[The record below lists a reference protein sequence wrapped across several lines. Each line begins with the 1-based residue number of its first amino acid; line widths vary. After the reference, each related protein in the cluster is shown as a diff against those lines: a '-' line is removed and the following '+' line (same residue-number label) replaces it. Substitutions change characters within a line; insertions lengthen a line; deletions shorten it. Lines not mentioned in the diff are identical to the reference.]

1 MTDTLIAVV
10 AISLI
15 IAGVGF
21 VGWLFDD

>member
-1 MTDTLIAVV
+1 MTNTLIAVV